1 MATTVG
7 MREFRAGLAGYI
19 ESGEPVH
26 VTRHGLE
33 VGVFVP
39 SQPKPAVDR
48 AAAWEAYRRSAAA
61 VREDLDARGI
71 HPEDLVRDFAELRRR
86 RP

>member
-7 MREFRAGLAGYI
+7 MREFRASLASYI

-39 SQPKPAVDR
+39 SQSKSVVDR
-48 AAAWEAYRRSAAA
+48 AAAWEAYRSSAAA
-61 VREDLDARGI
+61 VREGLGAQGI
-71 HPEDLVRDFAELRRR
+71 DPEDLIRDLDRARHQDR
-86 RP
+86 

>member
-1 MATTVG
+1 

-39 SQPKPAVDR
+39 SQPRPALDR
-48 AAAWEAYRRSAAA
+48 AAAWEAYRQSAGA
-61 VREDLDARGI
+61 VRQDLEERGI
-71 HPEDLVRDFAELRRR
+71 DPEDLIRDVTELRRQSR
-86 RP
+86 